1 MEKKVRIVFKSGEIF
16 EIATEKVAQLIAE
29 RFFTNFLDDGIIKDI
44 INNKSVIL
52 EFIWDLPWNEISSVI
67 DEKIIE
73 EWKCSEAVIICS

>member
-1 MEKKVRIVFKSGEIF
+1 MEKKVRIVLKSGEIF
-16 EIATEKVAQLIAE
+16 EIAKEKVAQLIAE

-67 DEKIIE
+67 DEKVIE
-73 EWKCSEAVIICS
+73 KWKCSDAVIICN